1 MVEIWNAQKSIVWA
15 NNKKA
20 LSNSLMR
27 LSYSIPNHLYL
38 IAYINY
44 MPKPKEK
51 ENLCMSR
58 HNPNETRQHAKQKA
72 FNYKFEKESWN

>member
-1 MVEIWNAQKSIVWA
+1 
-15 NNKKA
+15 
-20 LSNSLMR
+20 MR

-72 FNYKFEKESWN
+72 FNYKFEKES